1 MSRFSWPQ
9 FVALLV
15 AGLLAYAL
23 GLPYTF
29 ALTPFGLTP
38 PPQTLVLMF
47 VQTAVFL
54 VAAIAIGQYFG
65 SPVGLGTPV
74 LDALFAGE
82 SVADRVRPFAT
93 SAVLV
98 GAGVGVLLIAI
109 DLGLLLA
116 TGGSTVVSGL
126 PPLWTRVLAT
136 FYGGVF
142 EELLMRFGL
151 VSLFVWV
158 AWKLRPAADGG
169 PTDAG
174 VWVAIVLASVIFGVG
189 HLPIAAASGA
199 VVTPYLV
206 VRSLLL
212 NGLAGIVFGWLY
224 WRRGLEAAMLSH
236 FTADVTLHVVGLTLL
251 DLLL

>member
-1 MSRFSWPQ
+1 MSRFRWPQ
-9 FVALLV
+9 FLVLLV

-38 PPQTLVLMF
+38 PPQTLALM
-47 VQTAVFL
+47 VAQTALFL
-54 VAAIAIGQYFG
+54 VAAIAVGQYFG

-74 LDALFAGE
+74 LDALRSGE
-82 SVADRVRPFAT
+82 SAADRVRSFAPV
-93 SAVLV
+93 AVLA
-98 GAGVGVLLIAI
+98 GAGVGVLLIVI

-116 TGGSTVVSGL
+116 TGGPTVVSGL

-136 FYGGVF
+136 VYGGVF

-158 AWKLRPAADGG
+158 AWKVRRADDGG

-174 VWVAIVLASVIFGVG
+174 VWAAIVLASVIFGLG

-199 VVTPYLV
+199 VITPYLV
-206 VRSLLL
+206 VRALLL
-212 NGLAGIVFGWLY
+212 NGLAGIVFGWMY
-224 WRRGLEAAMLSH
+224 WRNGIEAAMLSH